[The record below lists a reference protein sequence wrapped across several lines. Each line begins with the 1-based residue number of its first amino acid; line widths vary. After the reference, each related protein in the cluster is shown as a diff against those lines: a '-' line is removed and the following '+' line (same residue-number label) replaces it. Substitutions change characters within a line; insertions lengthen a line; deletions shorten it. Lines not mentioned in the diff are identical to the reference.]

1 VAIFWQVPGAALVGM
16 LTAIGAIALPLP
28 ARAYADDAIA
38 DPEAIQCWWRTS
50 ASAVRIGEMFSVVL
64 TCRLVE
70 TESLSVVVDHA
81 KLNPVAAQ
89 LPPFDVLGGTR
100 APDLRAGD
108 YRLFQYEYRLRIV
121 SDSLF
126 GTLVPLPDLPV
137 TYRIQTR
144 VAGGGSAQESERAY
158 VLPPQSVRVIS
169 LVPRDASNIRDASP
183 VTLADIEAAS
193 FRADTLITAG
203 AVISLL
209 GGLLGLIA
217 FIHLAA
223 ASRGE
228 APAAERRLTD
238 VAILRGVSRELSAV
252 GREREAEGWT
262 PELIGRALAASRIVA
277 GYALARPAN
286 QFAIPRR
293 TIGREGGLTISRGVL
308 RRQRTFISASVTPQT
323 IARELGVEPNDSP
336 ATARRLEYVQRA
348 LAAFGQGQYSAH
360 DRVPDTTLDESLESA
375 RRLAGRLTFEYR
387 WLMRTLAAAA
397 GRIRQF
403 RDRP

>member
-1 VAIFWQVPGAALVGM
+1 VSIFWQVPGLAVSM
-16 LTAIGAIALPLP
+16 LTAIGAMALTLP
-28 ARAYADDAIA
+28 ARAYAYDATV
-38 DPEAIQCWWRTS
+38 DPESIQCWWRTS
-50 ASAVRIGEMFSVVL
+50 ASAVRIGEIFSVVL
-64 TCRLVE
+64 TCRVVE

-81 KLNPVAAQ
+81 KLNPVAAE

-126 GTLVPLPDLPV
+126 GAQVPLPDLPV
-137 TYRIQTR
+137 TYRVQTR
-144 VAGGGSAQESERAY
+144 VGRGGSAQESERAY

-169 LVPRDASNIRDASP
+169 LVPSDASNIRDASP
-183 VTLADIEAAS
+183 ITLADIDAAS

-228 APAAERRLTD
+228 APAAERRITD
-238 VAILRGVSRELSAV
+238 IAILRGVSRELSAV
-252 GREREAEGWT
+252 GRERQADGWT

-286 QFAIPRR
+286 QFAAARR
-293 TIGREGGLTISRGVL
+293 TNGQEGGVTIRRGVL
-308 RRQRTFISASVTPQT
+308 RTQRTFISASVTPQT
-323 IARELGVEPNDSP
+323 IARELGVEPYRAP
-336 ATARRLEYVQRA
+336 ATVHRLEHMQRT

-360 DRVPDTTLDESLESA
+360 DRVPDSTLDESLESA
-375 RRLAGRLTFEYR
+375 RRLAKRLTFEHR

-397 GRIRQF
+397 GRVRQF
-403 RDRP
+403 RTRP